1 MVESVQLI
9 WAAPRVEVPELQKVA
24 KQFKA
29 KYGKEFFTR
38 ASRNT
43 DGVVN
48 EKIINKL
55 GVQPPNAFLVLSYMK
70 AIAKANGVDWA
81 PQEMAANKLNEPLP
95 APRGL
100 DSLSGQNTGMD
111 GAFGQLAT
119 ADIALTGERVK
130 CGSCGAILAVPVGV
144 VRFAC
149 SNCGAVLEAPGGG
162 GAGGKGGT
170 QGGGGGEMCLLI
182 RSTVG
187 NGSAGGLDIPM
198 PPMNT
203 GWMG

>member
-1 MVESVQLI
+1 MKQCPPDMVESVSTLMGCTTC
-9 WAAPRVEVPELQKVA
+9 RVPELQKVA

-81 PQEMAANKLNEPLP
+81 PREMAANKLNEPLP

-119 ADIALTGERVK
+119 ADIALTGERVNA
-130 CGSCGAILAVPVGV
+130 GAAAQFLLCLSVGAL
-144 VRFAC
+144 RAAT
-149 SNCGAVLEAPGGG
+149 AVL
-162 GAGGKGGT
+162 
-170 QGGGGGEMCLLI
+170 C
-182 RSTVG
+182 
-187 NGSAGGLDIPM
+187 
-198 PPMNT
+198 
-203 GWMG
+203 